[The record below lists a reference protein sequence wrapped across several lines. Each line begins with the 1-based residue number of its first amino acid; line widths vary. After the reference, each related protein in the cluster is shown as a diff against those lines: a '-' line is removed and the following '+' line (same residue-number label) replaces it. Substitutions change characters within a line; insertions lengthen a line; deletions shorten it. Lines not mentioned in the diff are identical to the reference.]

1 MIQDTAFGESEIV
14 ANSKSGSLPDLENV
28 TITTEALQDQD
39 RIEIES
45 MYAAA
50 DKGGGYLDKIGQTDL
65 AKLDHRQWM
74 TFIETIIREFET
86 TRTKMT
92 VEIPF

>member
-1 MIQDTAFGESEIV
+1 M
-14 ANSKSGSLPDLENV
+14 
-28 TITTEALQDQD
+28 QDQD

-50 DKGGGYLDKIGQTDL
+50 DKGGAYLDKIGQTDL
-65 AKLDHRQWM
+65 SKLNERQWM
-74 TFIETIIREFET
+74 TFIETIIREFEAI
-86 TRTKMT
+86 RNKMT